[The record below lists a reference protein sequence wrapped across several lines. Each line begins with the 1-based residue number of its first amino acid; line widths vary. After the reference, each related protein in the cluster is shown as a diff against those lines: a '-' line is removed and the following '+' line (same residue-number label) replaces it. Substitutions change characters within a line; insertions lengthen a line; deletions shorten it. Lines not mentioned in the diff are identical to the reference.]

1 MKKYISVLML
11 IVLLAACTQVANRSS
26 QQHTTVA
33 PLPSGLDVAHLADAT
48 VAARFDVNQI
58 DWDRGTISMG
68 IFVEDRYDAA
78 EISQLAVG
86 DTLAFEGCGIVVD
99 SIRFEGDCVC
109 INGGIE
115 FGGADLVADDGG
127 TYRGRMMDDHGTY
140 SCIGNVELELA
151 DDAVLTDCGDE
162 PTSPSVTIS
171 KEDIRE
177 YLGQDSVNK
186 DFFCLNTTVRIAGG
200 KIVNITR
207 RWIP

>member
-1 MKKYISVLML
+1 MKKYISILTL
-11 IVLLAACTQVANRSS
+11 ILLVAACTQVASRSS

-33 PLPSGLDVAHLADAT
+33 PLPSGLDVAHLTDAT

-58 DWDRGTISMG
+58 DWDSRTISMG
-68 IFVEDRYDAA
+68 IFVEDRYDAV

-99 SIRFEGDCVC
+99 SIRFDGDYVR

-127 TYRGRMMDDHGTY
+127 TYRGNMMDDHGTY

-162 PTSPSVTIS
+162 PTSPSRVIN
-171 KEDIRE
+171 KDIKE
-177 YLGQDSVNK
+177 YLEQDSVNK

-200 KIVNITR
+200 KIVSITR

>member
-127 TYRGRMMDDHGTY
+127 TYRGRMMDDHGSY
-140 SCIGNVELELA
+140 SCIG
-151 DDAVLTDCGDE
+151 T
-162 PTSPSVTIS
+162 
-171 KEDIRE
+171 R
-177 YLGQDSVNK
+177 
-186 DFFCLNTTVRIAGG
+186 
-200 KIVNITR
+200 TR
-207 RWIP
+207 RRCGAHRLRRRTNFAFCNHQQGGHQGISRTRQRE